1 MPSLFGPNG
10 HPLVSSADHK
20 RDNAPPEGPA
30 FGRWS
35 GRDVQYAGFPGGNAL
50 LQFDLDALTMSD
62 FRAMKEHPTIN
73 SSLSVLT
80 FMLHQV
86 DWHIECENQKIADMV
101 EANMRSIWTRL
112 VRAMSTAF
120 WSGYSPNV
128 LEYENNSITG
138 YTEITKVKD
147 LVPEECEVHWKEV
160 AGSYAPPGKMKPKFQ
175 IYDGIDQW
183 GAPFPVP
190 PQNTFWYPLLM
201 ENGNYYGRKLLKPAF
216 MPWYFSLLIHLF
228 SNRYFERFGEPT
240 IYGRAPFD
248 EDITTT
254 NSQGEQVTKSGRQV
268 MEDILTGL
276 RNRSVVVLPS
286 ERDPSGAQSYTWD
299 ISYLESQ
306 MRGADFE
313 RYMGRLDEEM
323 SMALFTP
330 LLLLR
335 TGGGDGSFNLGVQ
348 HTQCVHPDT
357 KILCSDLIWRRAG
370 DLKPG
375 QEVVSFDEDADSG
388 GRGQNARAY
397 RTGVIE
403 WNIPAEKPSMTVT
416 TDLSGPVTSSADH
429 PWLVWRR
436 RTKSEY
442 GNSNMGL
449 QWVETQNLQVGDKI
463 AHLAQ
468 PWDTDESYD
477 AGWLS
482 GMFDGEGSLVRRGT
496 GTNGIE
502 LVVCQNDGPVLD
514 RLKQTLTDRGFTF
527 VDSQPAPTGHG
538 SGRVH
543 RLRISGGLR
552 EVMRLVGTL
561 RPLRFLAKTEVMWE
575 GFGLRQNQTFD
586 LATVESVEDVGM
598 QPVASIQVS
607 NGTFIAEGLLAHNT
621 WLWMLNALTGDMAE
635 YINRYVCDRLKAINF
650 TPNAPECKWVPKKM
664 GRESVETLR
673 AVITALITANK
684 VKPDVEQLG
693 QALGMT
699 LTEIKEVTADTA
711 VDGTVGT
718 DASPP
723 VDNRPRTERDRSG
736 GGPKGVGEP
745 RATGRQI
752 SNRITGQVE
761 KAFRDGKFDKNFKP
775 SMGFKRRMEQSL
787 QSEGLSPESAIRVAN
802 DLYGR
807 MERWIETTV
816 ELGPDEFAGPSDYMA
831 LFDRR
836 LDLEIESLRG

>member
-1 MPSLFGPNG
+1 MPTLFGPNG
-10 HPLVSSADHK
+10 HPLISSADHK

-120 WSGYSPNV
+120 WSGYSPNI
-128 LEYENNSITG
+128 LEYENNSVTG

-160 AGSYAPPGKMKPKFQ
+160 VGSYAPPGKMKPKFE

-190 PQNTFWYPLLM
+190 SQNTFWYPLLM

-254 NSQGEQVTKSGRQV
+254 NSLGEQVTKSGRQV

-348 HTQCVHPDT
+348 HTQ
-357 KILCSDLIWRRAG
+357 
-370 DLKPG
+370 
-375 QEVVSFDEDADSG
+375 
-388 GRGQNARAY
+388 
-397 RTGVIE
+397 
-403 WNIPAEKPSMTVT
+403 
-416 TDLSGPVTSSADH
+416 
-429 PWLVWRR
+429 
-436 RTKSEY
+436 
-442 GNSNMGL
+442 
-449 QWVETQNLQVGDKI
+449 
-463 AHLAQ
+463 
-468 PWDTDESYD
+468 
-477 AGWLS
+477 
-482 GMFDGEGSLVRRGT
+482 
-496 GTNGIE
+496 
-502 LVVCQNDGPVLD
+502 
-514 RLKQTLTDRGFTF
+514 
-527 VDSQPAPTGHG
+527 
-538 SGRVH
+538 
-543 RLRISGGLR
+543 
-552 EVMRLVGTL
+552 
-561 RPLRFLAKTEVMWE
+561 
-575 GFGLRQNQTFD
+575 
-586 LATVESVEDVGM
+586 
-598 QPVASIQVS
+598 
-607 NGTFIAEGLLAHNT
+607 T

-673 AVITALITANK
+673 AVITALVTANK
-684 VKPDVEQLG
+684 VKPDVEELG

-699 LTEIKEVTADTA
+699 LTEIQEVTADTSA
-711 VDGTVGT
+711 DETG
-718 DASPP
+718 DEAESP
-723 VDNRPRTERDRSG
+723 VDNRPRTERDRSA
-736 GGPKGVGEP
+736 GGPRGVGEP

-752 SNRITGQVE
+752 SNRIRGQVE
-761 KAFRDGKFDKNFKP
+761 KAFRDGKFDKDFKP

-787 QSEGLSPESAIRVAN
+787 QSEGLSSELAIRVAT

-807 MERWIETTV
+807 MERWMETTV